1 MQMAELR
8 YLSVMTWMNQQD
20 MSVWHLIS
28 NAQCEKAYRGISDT
42 YSRCYDVIQK
52 LIPIVIESILCEAPA
67 SFCFLITTRFLVM
80 KVMKHFFSQC
90 SVSCGKGFKFR
101 DVHCLDSF
109 QAKIEEGN
117 CRHLK
122 KPRTYKI
129 CRAGR
134 CPAWKASSWKEV
146 CKICYNYVTMRV
158 HANIVFMTP
167 CFNGSI
173 YQDIAIRSTNY

>member
-1 MQMAELR
+1 MLR
-8 YLSVMTWMNQQD
+8 HNT
-20 MSVWHLIS
+20 
-28 NAQCEKAYRGISDT
+28 ET
-42 YSRCYDVIQK
+42 YSCNHRVHFVWG
-52 LIPIVIESILCEAPA
+52 P
-67 SFCFLITTRFLVM
+67 SFFLFSYFYEVFSRVM

-109 QAKIEEGN
+109 QAKTEEGN

-134 CPAWKASSWKEV
+134 CPAWKTSSWKEV
-146 CKICYNYVTMRV
+146 GKICCKFVVYESTSK
-158 HANIVFMTP
+158 H
-167 CFNGSI
+167 I
-173 YQDIAIRSTNY
+173 YDTLLQWKYLSGRFFYMHIAIRSTRYQVVWVVFFFLSFF

>member
-1 MQMAELR
+1 MLR
-8 YLSVMTWMNQQD
+8 RNT
-20 MSVWHLIS
+20 
-28 NAQCEKAYRGISDT
+28 ET
-42 YSRCYDVIQK
+42 YSCNHRVHFVWG
-52 LIPIVIESILCEAPA
+52 P
-67 SFCFLITTRFLVM
+67 SFFLFSYFYEVFSRVM

-134 CPAWKASSWKEV
+134 CPAWKTSSWKEV
-146 CKICYNYVTMRV
+146 GKICCLLSMRV
-158 HANIVFMTP
+158 QANIFMTP

-173 YQDIAIRSTNY
+173 YQEGFFICILQLGLHVTK